1 MNPTDDFTVDF
12 NQPVKTLIDDHPDLL
27 ALLVEIGFT
36 PLEDPILRQS
46 IGQFVSLNRGA
57 KIAGVSVAFICQQL
71 IYNGYQPIGV
81 KKNNEKEAY

>member
-1 MNPTDDFTVDF
+1 MGKLELYLTFPGNVWRC
-12 NQPVKTLIDDHPDLL
+12 LDLGT
-27 ALLVEIGFT
+27 LLVEIGFT

-46 IGQFVSLNRGA
+46 IGQFVTLNRGA

>member
-1 MNPTDDFTVDF
+1 MNHTAAFTVVF

-46 IGQFVSLNRGA
+46 IGQFMTLNRGA
-57 KIAGVSVAFICQQL
+57 KIAGISIEFICQQL